1 MKGLR
6 YLTLLPLLL
15 LVVSITIGIDNYQDT
30 KEEMRR
36 DLTHALRQFVMD
48 QPQQQL
54 LLDTLSMLHSA
65 RVLTLNDMEDR
76 FRTGLSIQPL
86 KDTSHVAVCLMRDD
100 DGDLFCERA
109 QVCSDTL
116 LWTASQSEH
125 EKAIIAL
132 KAFANP
138 SVCSIFAHS
147 DQRFPLTGLTLC
159 LLMLCGMAYR
169 KKATGHKMEMAVCPP
184 STRQV
189 LRLTPM
195 QERLMELFA
204 TAPDHTLSKEV
215 ICAALWPK
223 KDSPENTL
231 YTFICRLKKT
241 LKDQTNLDIVNK
253 RGREYQLTE
262 ILQSTDNQED

>member
-15 LVVSITIGIDNYQDT
+15 FVVSIAVGIDNYQDT

-48 QPQQQL
+48 KPQQQL
-54 LLDTLSMLHSA
+54 LLDTLSTLHSA
-65 RVLTLNDMEDR
+65 QVLTLNDMEDR

-125 EKAIIAL
+125 DNAIIAL

-138 SVCSIFAHS
+138 SVCSIFAHWAQS
-147 DQRFPLTGLTLC
+147 GNGRMPAFYTSGTTSHPDAGAVDGTLC
-159 LLMLCGMAYR
+159 HRPRPHPQQGSHLR
-169 KKATGHKMEMAVCPP
+169 CP
-184 STRQV
+184 
-189 LRLTPM
+189 LA
-195 QERLMELFA
+195 QERQSGKHPLYVYL
-204 TAPDHTLSKEV
+204 
-215 ICAALWPK
+215 
-223 KDSPENTL
+223 SPE
-231 YTFICRLKKT
+231 
-241 LKDQTNLDIVNK
+241 KDAQRPD
-253 RGREYQLTE
+253 QLGHRQQKGQGIPTHRN
-262 ILQSTDNQED
+262 IAIN